1 MTNRT
6 SRTTETREESKRKV
20 SWQRPSMLPTPEP
33 REGIEFRWIRTAT
46 LGNVDNT
53 NVSSRFRE
61 GWTPVR
67 KEDHPNLHI
76 VSDIDSR
83 FQDNIEVGGL
93 LLCQNS
99 TENVQARKEAQLD
112 QAHSQMQAVDNSYL
126 RQSDPRMPV
135 LNPERSTRTSFG
147 KQFYRTFA

>member
-6 SRTTETREESKRKV
+6 SRSTETRDESKRKV

-33 REGIEFRWIRTAT
+33 RAGIEYRWIRTST
-46 LGNVDNT
+46 LGQSDNT

-67 KEDHPNLHI
+67 AEDHPNLQV

-83 FQDNIEVGGL
+83 FTDNIEVGGL

-99 TENVQARKEAQLD
+99 TENVQARRDEQNR
-112 QAHSQMQAVDNSYL
+112 QAKSQMQAVDNSYL
-126 RQSDPRMPV
+126 RNSDPRMPV
-135 LNPERSTRTSFG
+135 LNPERSTRSSFG
-147 KQFYRTFA
+147 K

>member
-1 MTNRT
+1 MSNRN
-6 SRTTETREESKRKV
+6 SRTTETREADQRKV
-20 SWQRPSMLPTPEP
+20 SWQRPSMLPVPEP
-33 REGIEFRWIRTAT
+33 KPGIEYRWIRTST
-46 LGNVDNT
+46 LGQSDNT

-67 KEDHPNLHI
+67 AEDHPNLQV

-83 FQDNIEVGGL
+83 FTDNIEVGGL

-99 TENVQARKEAQLD
+99 TENVQARREAQLD
-112 QAHSQMQAVDNSYL
+112 QAQSQMNAVDNSYL
-126 RQSDPRMPV
+126 RNSDPRMPV

-147 KQFYRTFA
+147 K

>member
-6 SRTTETREESKRKV
+6 SRTSETRNESKRKV

-33 REGIEFRWIRTAT
+33 RNGVEFRWIRTST
-46 LGNVDNT
+46 LGNTDNT

-67 KEDHPNLHI
+67 KEDHPNLHV

-99 TENVQARKEAQLD
+99 TENVQARKEAQLE

-126 RQSDPRMPV
+126 KQSDPRMPV
-135 LNPERSTRTSFG
+135 LSPERSTRTSFG
-147 KQFYRTFA
+147 K

>member
-1 MTNRT
+1 MSNRN
-6 SRTTETREESKRKV
+6 SRTTETRESGQRKV
-20 SWQRPSMLPTPEP
+20 SWQRPSMLPVPEP
-33 REGIEFRWIRTAT
+33 RPGIEYRWIRTST
-46 LGNVDNT
+46 LGQSDNT

-67 KEDHPNLHI
+67 AEDHPNLQV

-83 FQDNIEVGGL
+83 FTDNIEVGGL

-99 TENVQARKEAQLD
+99 TENVQARREAQLD
-112 QAHSQMQAVDNSYL
+112 QAQSQMNAVDNSYL
-126 RQSDPRMPV
+126 RNSDPRMPV

-147 KQFYRTFA
+147 K

>member
-6 SRTTETREESKRKV
+6 SRTSETREESKRKV

-33 REGIEFRWIRTAT
+33 RDGIEYRWIRTAT
-46 LGNVDNT
+46 LGNMDNT

-67 KEDHPNLHI
+67 KEDHPNLHV

-99 TENVQARKEAQLD
+99 AEKVQARIDAQLQ
-112 QAHSQMQAVDNSYL
+112 QAKSQMQAVDNSYL

-135 LNPERSTRTSFG
+135 LNPERSTRTSS
-147 KQFYRTFA
+147 

>member
-1 MTNRT
+1 MSNRN
-6 SRTTETREESKRKV
+6 SRTTETRESGQRKV
-20 SWQRPSMLPTPEP
+20 SWQRPSMLPVPEP
-33 REGIEFRWIRTAT
+33 KPGIEYRWIRTST
-46 LGNVDNT
+46 LGQSDNT

-67 KEDHPNLHI
+67 AEDHPNLQV

-83 FQDNIEVGGL
+83 FTDNIEVGGL

-99 TENVQARKEAQLD
+99 TENVQARREAQLD
-112 QAHSQMQAVDNSYL
+112 QAASQMNAVDNSYL
-126 RQSDPRMPV
+126 RNSDPRMPV

-147 KQFYRTFA
+147 K

>member
-6 SRTTETREESKRKV
+6 SRTSETREESKRKV

-33 REGIEFRWIRTAT
+33 RDGIEYRWIRTST
-46 LGNVDNT
+46 LGNMDNT

-67 KEDHPNLHI
+67 KEDHPNLHV

-93 LLCQNS
+93 LLCQNYA
-99 TENVQARKEAQLD
+99 ENVQARKEAQLQ
-112 QAHSQMQAVDNSYL
+112 QAKNQMQAVDNSYL

-135 LNPERSTRTSFG
+135 LDPERSTRTSFG
-147 KQFYRTFA
+147 K

>member
-6 SRTTETREESKRKV
+6 SRQNQDREATKRKV
-20 SWQRPSMLPTPEP
+20 SWERPSMLPTPEP
-33 REGIEFRWIRTAT
+33 REGVVFRWIRTST
-46 LGNVDNT
+46 LGQTDNT
-53 NVSSRFRE
+53 NVSSRFRD

-67 KEDHPNLHI
+67 REDHPNLQV

-99 TENVQARKEAQLD
+99 AEKVQARIDAQLQ
-112 QAHSQMQAVDNSYL
+112 QAKSQMQAVDNSYL

-135 LNPERSTRTSFG
+135 LNPERSTRTSS
-147 KQFYRTFA
+147 

>member
-1 MTNRT
+1 MTNRN
-6 SRTTETREESKRKV
+6 SRNTETREESKRKV

-33 REGIEFRWIRTAT
+33 RAGIEYRWIRTAT
-46 LGNVDNT
+46 LGQSDNT

-67 KEDHPNLHI
+67 KEDHPNLQV

-83 FQDNIEVGGL
+83 FTDNIEVGGL

-99 TENVQARKEAQLD
+99 TENVQARSDEQNR
-112 QAHSQMQAVDNSYL
+112 QAASQMQAVDNSYL
-126 RQSDPRMPV
+126 RNSDPRMPV
-135 LNPERSTRTSFG
+135 LNPERSTRSSFG
-147 KQFYRTFA
+147 K

>member
-1 MTNRT
+1 MTNRN
-6 SRTTETREESKRKV
+6 SRKTETREESKRKV
-20 SWQRPSMLPTPEP
+20 SWTRPSMLPVPEP
-33 REGIEFRWIRTAT
+33 REGIEYRWIRTST
-46 LGNVDNT
+46 LGQSDNT

-67 KEDHPNLHI
+67 KEDHPNLQV

-83 FQDNIEVGGL
+83 FTDNIEVGGL

-99 TENVQARKEAQLD
+99 TENVQARREAQLD
-112 QAHSQMQAVDNSYL
+112 QAQSQMNAVDNSYL
-126 RQSDPRMPV
+126 RNSDPRMPV

-147 KQFYRTFA
+147 K